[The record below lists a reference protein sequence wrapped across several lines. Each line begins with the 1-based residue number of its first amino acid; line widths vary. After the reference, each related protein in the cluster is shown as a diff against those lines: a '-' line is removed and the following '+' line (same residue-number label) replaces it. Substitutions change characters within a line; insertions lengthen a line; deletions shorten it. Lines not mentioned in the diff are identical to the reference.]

1 MNKKSRVL
9 SNCLSSIINYKQKKT
24 TITNK
29 PVTVWVEPTNR
40 CNIKCVMCPNPAIP
54 KGDLGFMD
62 MDLYKNIIDQVQDYA
77 AAIELLFA
85 GESFLHKNIFDMI
98 EYAKSKGIQVVT
110 STNGTLLGLRKDD
123 ILRSGLDRLNIAFDG
138 YNKQTFEKIRVGA
151 KFDRVF
157 DQTIDFL
164 EEKKRRNLNKPFV
177 VITTLEVG
185 LDEYDDDD
193 IEKQKINFY
202 SKFKDLP
209 IDEFIIKQP
218 NTWGGYF
225 KETEDFN
232 HQKLAPTF
240 DPCSHLWS
248 SMSIHWD
255 GTVVPCCFDFFNE
268 LVLGNVK
275 EKSIDEIWNDEPIVN
290 FRKSMLDGSYL
301 DMNPLCEKCV
311 IVHTGNILGI
321 PPGMRSS
328 IRYTLAKQLGFRVE
342 KSLIRLAG
350 MASSTYALRVAK

>member
-1 MNKKSRVL
+1 MNKRTKVL
-9 SNCLSSIINYKQKKT
+9 SNTISAIINYKQKKT
-24 TITNK
+24 ELSSK
-29 PVTVWVEPTNR
+29 PITVWVEPTNR
-40 CNIKCVMCPNPAIP
+40 CNIKCVMCPNPEIP

-85 GESFLHKNIFDMI
+85 GESLLHKKIFDMI

-110 STNGTLLGLRKDD
+110 STNGTLLGKRKDD
-123 ILRSGLDRLNIAFDG
+123 LLNSGLDRLNIAFDG
-138 YNKQTFEKIRVGA
+138 YNKETFEKIRVGA
-151 KFDRVF
+151 KFDSVF
-157 DQTIDFL
+157 GQTIEFL
-164 EEKKRRNLNKPFV
+164 EEKKRRNLKHPYV

-185 LDEYDDDD
+185 LDEYDDV
-193 IEKQKINFY
+193 EKQRKEFHSHFDN
-202 SKFKDLP
+202 LP
-209 IDEFIIKQP
+209 IDEFISKQP

-225 KETEDFN
+225 KETEDWN
-232 HQKLAPTF
+232 HQKLKPTF

-255 GTVVPCCFDFFNE
+255 GIVVPCCFDFFNE
-268 LVLGNVK
+268 LILGNVK
-275 EKSIDEIWNDEPIVN
+275 EKSIEEIWNDKPIVD

-301 DMNPLCEKCV
+301 DLNPLCEKCV
-311 IVHTGNILGI
+311 IIHTGNALGI

-328 IRYTLAKQLGFRVE
+328 IRYTLAKQFGFGIE

-350 MASSTYALRVAK
+350 RVSSGYALKVAK